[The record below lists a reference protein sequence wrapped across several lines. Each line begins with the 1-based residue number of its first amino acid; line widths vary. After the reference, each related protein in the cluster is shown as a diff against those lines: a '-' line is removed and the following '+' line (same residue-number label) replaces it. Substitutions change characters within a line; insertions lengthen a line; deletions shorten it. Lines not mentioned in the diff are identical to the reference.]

1 MKLRFV
7 HILLLMLLL
16 ATEARSENLGYTSDH
31 PLLFGLDMDYAPM
44 QSVDDKGKPHGFDV
58 EFTERLLKRLDIPFK
73 YSPNTWENIAGDV
86 LHGRVDLGMMVYSP
100 YRKNLTNYSRAVF
113 RLYYQIVYRKEEA
126 FSRGL
131 RDVEGK
137 AIALMASRPVEDT
150 LRKSGAIIHVV
161 KDLRRTF
168 AELSRG
174 DYDAVIC
181 FRYQAHH
188 IIEQL
193 HLTNLTSEDLAMM
206 PREYCY
212 VSHNK
217 ELIDAINTELKKMED
232 DGTIEEVYANVK
244 SSFGRRVIPHWVWY
258 LMAALVIFSLIV
270 VVILQRQSRR
280 RIFKEMERAQRSE
293 KLKTV
298 FLGNVSHALRTPLNS
313 IIGFSDVM
321 REAKEGELTHEEQ
334 QQMLKLINQ
343 NGRQLLYFID
353 ELLQLSNF
361 EGNELLFERSEV
373 DLEVAMEEMAALTRQ
388 KVAPG
393 VEVKVVGDGG
403 HAIIDKKLMH
413 LVTMHALDNA
423 ARHTLKGSIILAYR
437 RDHGGLRI
445 DVKDT
450 GPGLPKE
457 LKENIFTLLSDKN
470 TFVQDEIP
478 GLGLSICKA
487 VVQRS
492 GGRIGVESP
501 PDGGTLLW
509 HWVPVEVR
517 K

>member
-1 MKLRFV
+1 
-7 HILLLMLLL
+7 
-16 ATEARSENLGYTSDH
+16 
-31 PLLFGLDMDYAPM
+31 
-44 QSVDDKGKPHGFDV
+44 
-58 EFTERLLKRLDIPFK
+58 
-73 YSPNTWENIAGDV
+73 
-86 LHGRVDLGMMVYSP
+86 
-100 YRKNLTNYSRAVF
+100 
-113 RLYYQIVYRKEEA
+113 
-126 FSRGL
+126 
-131 RDVEGK
+131 
-137 AIALMASRPVEDT
+137 
-150 LRKSGAIIHVV
+150 
-161 KDLRRTF
+161 
-168 AELSRG
+168 
-174 DYDAVIC
+174 
-181 FRYQAHH
+181 
-188 IIEQL
+188 
-193 HLTNLTSEDLAMM
+193 
-206 PREYCY
+206 
-212 VSHNK
+212 
-217 ELIDAINTELKKMED
+217 
-232 DGTIEEVYANVK
+232 
-244 SSFGRRVIPHWVWY
+244 
-258 LMAALVIFSLIV
+258 
-270 VVILQRQSRR
+270 
-280 RIFKEMERAQRSE
+280 
-293 KLKTV
+293 
-298 FLGNVSHALRTPLNS
+298 
-313 IIGFSDVM
+313 
-321 REAKEGELTHEEQ
+321 
-334 QQMLKLINQ
+334 
-343 NGRQLLYFID
+343 
-353 ELLQLSNF
+353 
-361 EGNELLFERSEV
+361 
-373 DLEVAMEEMAALTRQ
+373 MEEMAALTRQ